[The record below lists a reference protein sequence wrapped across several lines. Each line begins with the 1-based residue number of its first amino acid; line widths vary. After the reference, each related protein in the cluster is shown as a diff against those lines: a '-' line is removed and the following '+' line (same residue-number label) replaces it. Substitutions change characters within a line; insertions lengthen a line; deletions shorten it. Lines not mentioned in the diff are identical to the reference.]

1 MRSAALAILV
11 LTGCS
16 AAAPPRP
23 TLPCVLEAP
32 GDEARLDALIDQAS
46 GELPSRVSVVPLPAP
61 PAAPPRVA
69 FDFATL
75 RTAYDDGDL
84 ERCVATAP
92 DDGVIASW
100 LRSRA
105 RDDASRGLFW
115 RMACLRALG
124 RIAEA
129 EAAATE
135 HAARGLPLPSDV
147 GAANAIAEALLR
159 DAHRRAAELARV
171 GLTIEARPVGAAIE
185 IDGIERPER
194 APSTL
199 DLAPGPHLVRVTSPT
214 FAVHEV
220 SVELRAGEPVTLEI
234 ALARAEPAD
243 ALAAV
248 AERRALSSSLDEDV
262 SLALLTVALRTR
274 AFVLVSRDADRT
286 RASLVTLADDAERAG
301 IVRAERVGAAQWDLH
316 ALLSDVLVRGEL
328 MARPRELYELPEL
341 WIAIGAAVLVGVGV
355 TIVATLPPD
364 VRTRVTW

>member
-11 LTGCS
+11 LSGCS

-23 TLPCVLEAP
+23 TVPCVLEAP
-32 GDEARLDALIDQAS
+32 GDEARLGVLIEQAS
-46 GELPSRVSVVPLPAP
+46 GELPIEVSVVPLPVAP
-61 PAAPPRVA
+61 AVA
-69 FDFATL
+69 TRTSFDFASL

-84 ERCVATAP
+84 ERCVASAP
-92 DDGVIASW
+92 DDTLVVEW
-100 LRSRA
+100 LRARQ

-124 RIAEA
+124 RTAEA
-129 EAAATE
+129 EAAANE
-135 HAARGLPLPSDV
+135 HAARALPLPADV

-159 DAHRRAAELARV
+159 DAHRRTAELPRV
-171 GLTIEARPVGAAIE
+171 GLTIEADPVGATLE
-185 IDGIERPER
+185 IDGAERPER
-194 APSTL
+194 APTTL
-199 DLAPGPHLVRVTSPT
+199 ELAPGPHLVRITSPT

-220 SVELRAGEPVTLEI
+220 SVELRAGEPASLEV
-234 ALARAEPAD
+234 ALTRAQPAD
-243 ALAAV
+243 ALADV
-248 AERRALSSSLDEDV
+248 AERRAISSSLDEDV

-286 RASLVTLADDAERAG
+286 RASLVTLADDAEHAE
-301 IVRAERVGAAQWDLH
+301 IVRAERVGAAQWDLQ

-355 TIVATLPPD
+355 TIAATLPPD